1 TQADIDTGEVMNTA
15 EVFGNPPDGDP
26 NDPGDDVTD
35 TDDHVEP
42 ITPAPSI
49 EIEKSTNGVDAD
61 APEDAPEIAPGDTVT
76 WTYKVTNTGNVS
88 FAENEIQVTDDQ
100 EGTITN
106 IINKGDGDDTLAPDE
121 MWTYQK
127 TGTAQN
133 LTGSGGQTQTFNL
146 TGNSGLDGQDG
157 NIRTFTA
164 GDVSVKASAFSR
176 TNSGNW
182 SEAFLGA
189 FSSGLGVTDTS
200 EGNGGNDRHK
210 VDNVGRD
217 NYILFEFSEDV
228 VIDRTFLDSVG
239 ADSDITYWV
248 GSKTDA
254 FNNHNTL
261 DDGFLNSLEF
271 TQDNNGESS
280 SRWANINNQ
289 QVAGN
294 VLVIAASTSDN
305 TPDDR
310 FKVKKLE
317 FQQVES
323 GIYQNIGTVVADGVN
338 DSDPSHYVNGEPDPQ
353 NPGIEIEKSTNGVD
367 ADAPEDAPEIAPGDT
382 VTWTYKVTNTGN
394 VSFAENEIQVTDD
407 QEGTITNII
416 NKGDGDD
423 TLAPDEMWTYQ
434 KTGTAQNLTGSG
446 GQTQTFNLTGNSG
459 LDGQD
464 GNIRTFTAGD
474 VSVKASAFSRTNS
487 GNWSEAFLGA
497 FSSGLGVTDTSEG
510 NGGNDRHK
518 VDNVGR
524 DNYILF
530 EFSEDV
536 VIDRTFLDSV
546 GADSDIT
553 YWVGSKTD
561 AFNNHNTLDDGFL
574 NSLEF
579 TQDNNGESSSR
590 WANINNQQ
598 VAGNVLVIAA
608 STSDNTPDDRFKVK
622 KLEFQQVESGIY
634 QNIGTV
640 VADGVNDSDP
650 SHYVNGEPDPQ

>member
-1 TQADIDTGEVMNTA
+1 
-15 EVFGNPPDGDP
+15 
-26 NDPGDDVTD
+26 
-35 TDDHVEP
+35 
-42 ITPAPSI
+42 
-49 EIEKSTNGVDAD
+49 
-61 APEDAPEIAPGDTVT
+61 
-76 WTYKVTNTGNVS
+76 
-88 FAENEIQVTDDQ
+88 
-100 EGTITN
+100 
-106 IINKGDGDDTLAPDE
+106 
-121 MWTYQK
+121 
-127 TGTAQN
+127 
-133 LTGSGGQTQTFNL
+133 
-146 TGNSGLDGQDG
+146 
-157 NIRTFTA
+157 
-164 GDVSVKASAFSR
+164 
-176 TNSGNW
+176 
-182 SEAFLGA
+182 
-189 FSSGLGVTDTS
+189 
-200 EGNGGNDRHK
+200 
-210 VDNVGRD
+210 
-217 NYILFEFSEDV
+217 
-228 VIDRTFLDSVG
+228 
-239 ADSDITYWV
+239 
-248 GSKTDA
+248 
-254 FNNHNTL
+254 
-261 DDGFLNSLEF
+261 
-271 TQDNNGESS
+271 
-280 SRWANINNQ
+280 
-289 QVAGN
+289 
-294 VLVIAASTSDN
+294 
-305 TPDDR
+305 
-310 FKVKKLE
+310 KVKKLE

-650 SHYVNGEPDPQ
+650 SHYVNGEPDPQPGQNSVLFSLKYNQTLDGISFTPEDIVEYNVADQSYSKFFDGSDVGLGGVKINAFEVIGNNEILLSFEDTKNISGIGNVDDSDIVKFTATSLGDNTDGSFELYFDGSDVGLKKNGEDIDGLSVDPLTGDLLISTQGNVNVSGVSRQDEDILRFNPNNLGSNTSGSWSVEFDGSDVELSDSSENLDAIGINGEQLLLSTTGNFNVPGVSGKNQDVFAFNPNNLGVSTSGTFEELFTELNGNDISGVHFLG